1 MHVEHLW
8 ELLLYGVIATLTL
21 GILRLSSKPQWQTK
35 FTTSGKTRTI
45 ATTPLTS
52 QELQKRLSM
61 ENASQVPTTAPEPS
75 LQDGLDA
82 ASEQFPDAQ
91 PWGRVGGSA
100 YNISPPQGEVGKL
113 GNEI

>member
-1 MHVEHLW
+1 
-8 ELLLYGVIATLTL
+8 
-21 GILRLSSKPQWQTK
+21 
-35 FTTSGKTRTI
+35 
-45 ATTPLTS
+45 
-52 QELQKRLSM
+52 M

-113 GNEI
+113 GNEIWFSIVPCLGGFRIKAPL